1 MPNIMTV
8 SDVQRV
14 LQNLLTEDVS
24 IRGIDQIVEILVDV
38 GRQTKDP
45 VILIELIRQRLSHAI
60 CHGLRG
66 DNDTLSVLSLDPR
79 IEALITDSVGQVEA
93 TSSLV
98 LDPKIAE
105 QLMRK
110 TIPHVE
116 AMLRQG
122 LSPVILCGPSIRRHL
137 RTFLRRS
144 IPRLAV
150 ISVNEIPHSVNLKSF
165 AVVSLD
171 L

>member
-1 MPNIMTV
+1 MPALL
-8 SDVQRV
+8 
-14 LQNLLTEDVS
+14 LQYFVVVNCARIENCIKVNV
-24 IRGIDQIVEILVDV
+24 DQIVEILVDV

-66 DNDTLSVLSLDPR
+66 DNDALSVLSLDPR